1 MAGLCQSV
9 SQVYH
14 YASMNIDIFGV
25 AMLQQSVP
33 QVCHNAFFEYSLNS
47 IIHIWS
53 GDVTAKCAVSLPECI
68 YEYSFV
74 FTFHIQSGDVLAK
87 CAVSLPEF
95 FYEYSL
101 VSTFHIQSGDVMAMC
116 AEGLPK
122 DSHEY

>member
-1 MAGLCQSV
+1 
-9 SQVYH
+9 
-14 YASMNIDIFGV
+14 
-25 AMLQQSVP
+25 MLQQSVA

-53 GDVTAKCAVSLPECI
+53 GDVAAKCAVSLPECI
-68 YEYSFV
+68 YEYSF
-74 FTFHIQSGDVLAK
+74 
-87 CAVSLPEF
+87 
-95 FYEYSL
+95 